1 MIVHHRMKNT
11 MLRINS
17 QGSPG
22 LAVISVRA
30 KAVLLTGLMLIG
42 QVLTSQIF
50 IGETQA
56 ADQLVRISDNAT
68 LRGEFKSMT
77 PEAITIALTNGKT
90 ETVSVADIAL
100 VRFDQEPLQLSQA
113 RSNERTALDAAI
125 QKYKTI
131 QGEYTGGD
139 KRLVTDL
146 QFLIARAEVKLAMA
160 DPARRESAMT
170 AIKTFR
176 AAEKAN
182 FRYLEATLLEAMLA
196 AESGQPDAAKALLE
210 EVKSSP
216 VPGFQLQAGVQL
228 GRLLLTAGNAEQAL
242 QAFDQVVQ
250 ESTDD
255 TMKSAHF
262 DGLLGRALCLQKQ
275 DKLPEAL
282 AVIEEVL
289 NKAAENDTRVLAE
302 AYLHKGDC
310 LRQQNQPKAALMSYL
325 HVDVLYSSEPAEHAQ
340 ALFHL
345 AELWGPAGHQDRAD
359 DAASR
364 LREKYPNSP
373 WAKQLKGG

>member
-1 MIVHHRMKNT
+1 M
-11 MLRINS
+11 
-17 QGSPG
+17 
-22 LAVISVRA
+22 
-30 KAVLLTGLMLIG
+30 LLTGLMLIG
-42 QVLTSQIF
+42 QVLAAQLF
-50 IGETQA
+50 IGETRA

-196 AESGQPDAAKALLE
+196 AESD
-210 EVKSSP
+210 S
-216 VPGFQLQAGVQL
+216 
-228 GRLLLTAGNAEQAL
+228 R
-242 QAFDQVVQ
+242 
-250 ESTDD
+250 
-255 TMKSAHF
+255 M
-262 DGLLGRALCLQKQ
+262 
-275 DKLPEAL
+275 
-282 AVIEEVL
+282 
-289 NKAAENDTRVLAE
+289 
-302 AYLHKGDC
+302 
-310 LRQQNQPKAALMSYL
+310 QPKPCWKKSNHRLSRGF
-325 HVDVLYSSEPAEHAQ
+325 SCR
-340 ALFHL
+340 L
-345 AELWGPAGHQDRAD
+345 ACSWDGCC
-359 DAASR
+359 
-364 LREKYPNSP
+364 
-373 WAKQLKGG
+373 